1 MGNILSS
8 VENGIMFVER
18 KFYLKKHYLAKD
30 LLSMIAQ
37 HQEVNRAYELLE
49 DYYKGRHDIR
59 FRTVSDKNKPN
70 NKLVHNFPKLI
81 TDTTTSYFMGKP
93 VTYVTES
100 KKLGKEIEEISHIN
114 HEDDVNSEICSMV
127 TKFGHAFE
135 LCRIDLEGNFRYNAI
150 SPKNMILCRGFDLDE
165 TPICAIYYDTKK
177 TMRVSEEVE
186 EMYVTVY
193 TKDSIDEYIYRNHIV
208 EAKEHLIYLQSTP
221 HYFGR
226 VPVIEYLNNEERM
239 GAYET
244 VMTLIDA
251 YNLANSD
258 SVNDINYL
266 NDAYLKIIG
275 LEAEPEAIAEM
286 KENRVIVIDNPP
298 DTKADVNWLVKDIN
312 DTHIENIKKRIVDDI
327 HKFSMTPNISDEK
340 FASNLSGVAISYKL
354 HSLECRVAVM
364 ERKFNR
370 ALDQRVDMMCKY
382 LNFKGNNFKCKD
394 VKIVFTRNIP
404 QNLQEIVS
412 TVATL
417 SDLIPYEDLVAQ
429 LPFIHDD
436 PANLKKKLLDQK
448 QEEADIAIPLFDVP
462 NNKMDKEGNVVDDKA
477 KSKEKEPDS
486 KGN

>member
-177 TMRVSEEVE
+177 TMRVSEEV
-186 EMYVTVY
+186 M
-193 TKDSIDEYIYRNHIV
+193 N
-208 EAKEHLIYLQSTP
+208 
-221 HYFGR
+221 
-226 VPVIEYLNNEERM
+226 
-239 GAYET
+239 
-244 VMTLIDA
+244 
-251 YNLANSD
+251 
-258 SVNDINYL
+258 
-266 NDAYLKIIG
+266 
-275 LEAEPEAIAEM
+275 
-286 KENRVIVIDNPP
+286 
-298 DTKADVNWLVKDIN
+298 
-312 DTHIENIKKRIVDDI
+312 
-327 HKFSMTPNISDEK
+327 
-340 FASNLSGVAISYKL
+340 
-354 HSLECRVAVM
+354 
-364 ERKFNR
+364 
-370 ALDQRVDMMCKY
+370 
-382 LNFKGNNFKCKD
+382 
-394 VKIVFTRNIP
+394 
-404 QNLQEIVS
+404 
-412 TVATL
+412 
-417 SDLIPYEDLVAQ
+417 
-429 LPFIHDD
+429 
-436 PANLKKKLLDQK
+436 
-448 QEEADIAIPLFDVP
+448 
-462 NNKMDKEGNVVDDKA
+462 
-477 KSKEKEPDS
+477 
-486 KGN
+486 